1 MCAQSHRSW
10 ANDGAANDAGDE
22 ISMEQLQ
29 AAHKM
34 TTTHGD
40 QTADVIAEKLT

>member
-1 MCAQSHRSW
+1 MCAQSRHSW

-29 AAHKM
+29 AAHQLQ

-40 QTADVIAEKLT
+40 QTADVITKKN

>member
-1 MCAQSHRSW
+1 MFITTLWPSSRNLFEEHMCAQSRHSW

-29 AAHKM
+29 AAH
-34 TTTHGD
+34 
-40 QTADVIAEKLT
+40 